1 MTFDNKRIVSYSLVQ
16 QQSMNILI
24 IYATNS
30 GGTEHVAN
38 LIADV
43 LRGGQHT
50 VTVQHVRD
58 TKADQLSGYDGIL
71 FGSPSWD
78 YNGKEGQL
86 HEEMRVFVE
95 DAAGISLEGK
105 KVAVFGL
112 GDSSY
117 MYFTGAVNHL
127 EKFVADC
134 HSSLLVPSLRIDG
147 FYFDLD
153 TNEQRAKEW
162 AQDLATQ
169 LG

>member
-1 MTFDNKRIVSYSLVQ
+1 
-16 QQSMNILI
+16 MNILI
-24 IYATNS
+24 VYATNS
-30 GGTEHVAN
+30 GGTQHVAN
-38 LIADV
+38 VIADV
-43 LRGGQHT
+43 LQGGQHT

-58 TKADQLSGYDGIL
+58 TKPDQLSRYDAIL

-86 HEEMRVFVE
+86 HEEMRAFVE
-95 DAAGISLEGK
+95 GAAGISLEGK

-134 HSSLLVPSLRIDG
+134 HTSLLIPSLRIDG

-153 TNEQRAKEW
+153 TNQQRSKEW
-162 AQDLATQ
+162 AQKLIEVI
-169 LG
+169 GH

>member
-1 MTFDNKRIVSYSLVQ
+1 
-16 QQSMNILI
+16 MNILI
-24 IYATNS
+24 VYATNS
-30 GGTEHVAN
+30 GGTQHVAN
-38 LIADV
+38 VIADV
-43 LRGGQHT
+43 LQGGQHT
-50 VTVQHVRD
+50 VTVQQVRD
-58 TKADQLSGYDGIL
+58 TKPDQLSQYDAIV

-86 HEEMRVFVE
+86 HEEMRSFVE
-95 DAAGISLEGK
+95 GAAGISLEGK

-117 MYFTGAVNHL
+117 MYFTGAVDHL
-127 EKFVADC
+127 ENFVAHC
-134 HSSLLVPSLRIDG
+134 HTSLLVPSLRIDG

-153 TNEQRAKEW
+153 TNKQRAKEW